1 MAAKSDYKNQRVLL
15 VEDDA
20 ELRNSMSVA
29 LNDLSFEV
37 DQAEDGL
44 EAIQKIKQNIYDI
57 LLTDLKLPGAD
68 GEEILSQARQ
78 LYPDLIVIVVTGF
91 GDVRNAVNMM
101 KLGAT
106 DYLQKPFLKDELV
119 LRIKKA
125 LDERRWRWKTRSL
138 EHLSID
144 GEFEEMMGESPAV
157 LEVKSRVAQ
166 VASKRTTVL
175 LLGETGSGKE
185 LVARA
190 IHKNSLRKDYPLIS
204 VNCGAIPAHLMED
217 EFFGHEKGAFTDA
230 HQLRIG
236 RLEQANRGTI
246 FLDEIGNMSAD
257 LQSKLLRVVQDKE
270 CQRVGGSQSIK
281 LDIRFIAATN
291 TNLEERVRA
300 GSFREDLFYRLN
312 VFTIVVPPL
321 RERRED
327 IPLLA
332 RHLQRK
338 ICTREGIA
346 EKQISQDVMR
356 KLMDYE
362 WPGNVRQLENAIE
375 MAIILAGER
384 DYLLPIDL
392 PALGQVKIESSFI
405 PRVEIPP
412 EGVDFHFLVSE
423 FEKSLIQESLRKA
436 HGKRT
441 KAAALLNL
449 KRTTLLEKMKRLDSV
464 LQAEEELVP

>member
-1 MAAKSDYKNQRVLL
+1 MTSKSDYKNQRVLL

-20 ELRNSMSVA
+20 ELRNSLSVA
-29 LNDLSFEV
+29 LKDLSFEV

-44 EAIQKIKQNIYDI
+44 EAIQKIKQNIFDI

-68 GEEILSQARQ
+68 GEDILSQARQ
-78 LYPDLIVIVVTGF
+78 LYPDLIVIVFTGF
-91 GDVRNAVNMM
+91 GDVRNAVKMM

-106 DYLQKPFLKDELV
+106 DYLQKPFLKEELV

-125 LDERRWRWKTRSL
+125 LDERRLHWKSRSL
-138 EHLSID
+138 EHLSVD
-144 GEFEEMMGESPAV
+144 GEFEELLGESSV
-157 LEVKSRVAQ
+157 MLEVKSRIAQ
-166 VASKRTTVL
+166 VAAKRTSVL
-175 LLGETGSGKE
+175 LLGETGAGKE

-190 IHKNSLRKDYPLIS
+190 IHNNSLRKDYPLIS

-230 HQLRIG
+230 RQLRIG
-236 RLEQANRGTI
+236 RLEQANQGTV

-257 LQSKLLRVVQDKE
+257 LQSKLLRVVQDRE

-281 LDIRFIAATN
+281 LDLRFIAATN
-291 TNLEERVRA
+291 ANLEERVRV

-332 RHLQRK
+332 WHLQRK
-338 ICTREGIA
+338 ICMREGIA
-346 EKQISQDVMR
+346 EKKISQDVMR

-392 PALGQVKIESSFI
+392 PALGQNHIESSFV

-423 FEKSLIQESLRKA
+423 FEKSLIQESLKKA

-441 KAAALLNL
+441 KAAILLNL